1 MEKIL
6 YSEIKL
12 IKLDDLAIHKD
23 NFFRDVDRE
32 SQKEF
37 DADVA
42 AQGVQDPIVL
52 TKEKN
57 ANGQYEILNGAR
69 RFRASKKAGFK
80 TIPAKHV
87 LSELTDIV
95 RARVMVA
102 QNGFAKDYTPEN
114 RKRVILIWFGKDE
127 VLQDDR
133 GGSYGNK
140 FSSRK
145 EFKTPIRR
153 KIMDMFGWPLGT
165 VNRDLK
171 ELRDELKKD
180 MKKPPKELPELKD
193 GEIRYFNNRILDWWE
208 AEKQKMKVKADLRKE
223 IDSYKERL
231 NKISKKQSEH
241 KKDFGKVGGFD
252 HYLKYAIQKDPD
264 IKKLKDLK
272 KFVEE
277 REAKTN

>member
-6 YSEIKL
+6 YSEIKQFK
-12 IKLDDLAIHKD
+12 IDDLEVHKD
-23 NFFRDVDRE
+23 NFLREVDRE

-52 TKEKN
+52 SKEKN
-57 ANGQYEILNGAR
+57 SRGCYEILNGAR
-69 RFRASKKAGFK
+69 RYRAAKKAGYK
-80 TIPAKHV
+80 TIPGKQV
-87 LSELTDIV
+87 LSELTEMV

-145 EFKTPIRR
+145 EFKTPIRK

-180 MKKPPKELPELKD
+180 SKKPPKELPELKD

-208 AEKQKMKVKADLRKE
+208 AEKQKFKVKADLRKE
-223 IDSYKERL
+223 IDTYKERL

-252 HYLKYAIQKDPD
+252 HYLQYALQKDPD

-272 KFVEE
+272 KFIEE
-277 REAKTN
+277 KVAPKE

>member
-6 YSEIKL
+6 YSEIKQ
-12 IKLDDLAIHKD
+12 IKIDDLAIHKD

-37 DADVA
+37 DSDIAS
-42 AQGVQDPIVL
+42 QGVQDPIVL
-52 TKEKN
+52 TKDKN
-57 ANGQYEILNGAR
+57 SNGLYEILNGAR
-69 RFRASKKAGFK
+69 RYRAAKKAGFK

-87 LSELTDIV
+87 LSELTNHV

-140 FSSRK
+140 FASRK

-171 ELRDELKKD
+171 ELRDELKAQD
-180 MKKPPKELPELKD
+180 RKPPKELPELLD

-208 AEKQKMKVKADLRKE
+208 AEKQKSNVKASLRKE
-223 IDSYKERL
+223 IDTYKERL
-231 NKISKKQSEH
+231 NKISKKQSEY

-252 HYLKYAIQKDPD
+252 HYLKIAIQKDPE

-272 KFVEE
+272 KFIEE
-277 REAKTN
+277 KESKG